1 MRIPVALALAVP
13 VIVVT
18 SGLAVYSFSRPV
30 SSQVRTY
37 YIAADQVPFPTPW
50 NGHPGTEQ
58 GRITRP
64 ALYFTAVYREY
75 TDSTF
80 THEKARPAEWKH
92 LAFLGPLI
100 RADVGDTVRVV
111 FRNRVSFPAN
121 VHPDAVLRH
130 ADAQDAQAALSAT
143 GPAGASALG
152 SGGDRNDEG
161 VPPGGTR
168 VYTWAIPTAA
178 GPGPDDHGSVLW
190 LYHSQTEMSS
200 GGDAGL
206 IGPMIVYKRGALR

>member
-13 VIVVT
+13 VVVVT
-18 SGLAVYSFSRPV
+18 SGLAVYSFARPV

-37 YIAADQVPFPTPW
+37 YIAADQVPFPTAA
-50 NGHPGTEQ
+50 NGRAGTGQ
-58 GRITRP
+58 GRITRE
-64 ALYFTAVYREY
+64 AQYFAAVYREY

-80 THEKARPAEWKH
+80 TREKARPAEWKH

-121 VHPDAVLRH
+121 VHPDAVLH
-130 ADAQDAQAALSAT
+130 HPDAQDALSAST
-143 GPAGASALG
+143 ASGSALG
-152 SGGDRNDEG
+152 SGADGDDAG
-161 VPPGGTR
+161 VAPGGTR

-178 GPGPDDHGSVLW
+178 GPGADDHGSVLW
-190 LYHSQTEMSS
+190 LYHSQTGTPS

>member
-18 SGLAVYSFSRPV
+18 GGLAVYSFARPV
-30 SSQVRTY
+30 SSRVRTY
-37 YIAADQVPFPTPW
+37 YIAADPVPFAAPSHGRTATGQDRPT
-50 NGHPGTEQ
+50 GEAQ
-58 GRITRP
+58 Y
-64 ALYFTAVYREY
+64 LTAVYREY

-80 THEKARPAEWKH
+80 TREKARPAEWKH

-130 ADAQDAQAALSAT
+130 ADAQDALSAT
-143 GPAGASALG
+143 GAAGASALG
-152 SGGDRNDEG
+152 SGDRDDEA

-168 VYTWAIPTAA
+168 VYTWAIPAQA
-178 GPGPDDHGSVLW
+178 GPGADDHGSVLW
-190 LYHSQTEMSS
+190 LYHSHTETSS